1 MKIKV
6 SPFVIVAA
14 AILAF
19 TGRIYLFISFAA
31 ALTVH
36 ELAHASKAQKCGYAL
51 KEVKIGIFGAE
62 MTGDAAIPVGDR
74 VRIAAAGPVASLVT
88 ALIFTGLWWTFPEL
102 YFFTRDFAAA
112 NFSLAVFNALPAH
125 PLDGSVIVAAALQ
138 KTRLNGE
145 KAVKIFSAVL
155 SALLVAA
162 YFAVFPGGNAT
173 LIVAAASLFI
183 CAVKPGGV
191 SGVFARLYD
200 RAIRYEKFCRGMPSK
215 TFIVSV
221 ECPVGRIKKLM
232 SPQYYSFFL
241 VADTG
246 TLLYESDFDFTGKK
260 QDKLPLGRS
269 DIYLKRKKAANMPF
283 FS

>member
-1 MKIKV
+1 M
-6 SPFVIVAA
+6 
-14 AILAF
+14 
-19 TGRIYLFISFAA
+19 
-31 ALTVH
+31 
-36 ELAHASKAQKCGYAL
+36 
-51 KEVKIGIFGAE
+51 
-62 MTGDAAIPVGDR
+62 
-74 VRIAAAGPVASLVT
+74 RIAAAGPVASLVT

-162 YFAVFPGGNAT
+162 YFA
-173 LIVAAASLFI
+173 
-183 CAVKPGGV
+183 
-191 SGVFARLYD
+191 RLYD

-215 TFIVSV
+215 TFVVSV

-269 DIYLKRKKAANMPF
+269 DIYLKRKKAANMSF

>member
-1 MKIKV
+1 MK
-6 SPFVIVAA
+6 SRESFFVD
-14 AILAF
+14 
-19 TGRIYLFISFAA
+19 
-31 ALTVH
+31 
-36 ELAHASKAQKCGYAL
+36 C
-51 KEVKIGIFGAE
+51 
-62 MTGDAAIPVGDR
+62 
-74 VRIAAAGPVASLVT
+74 
-88 ALIFTGLWWTFPEL
+88 WWTFPEL

>member
-19 TGRIYLFISFAA
+19 TDRIYLFISFAA

-62 MTGDAAIPVGDR
+62 MTGDAAISASDR

-215 TFIVSV
+215 TFVVSV

>member
-62 MTGDAAIPVGDR
+62 MTGDVAMPASDR

-200 RAIRYEKFCRGMPSK
+200 RAILYEKFCRGMPSK
-215 TFIVSV
+215 TFVVSV

-260 QDKLPLGRS
+260 QDKLPLGKS

>member
-51 KEVKIGIFGAE
+51 KEVQIGIFGAE
-62 MTGDAAIPVGDR
+62 MTGDAAMPVGDR

-215 TFIVSV
+215 TFVVSV